1 MSQLSMPLEAD
12 AQMRITI
19 PRLVFREHLNSNP
32 SSNVLHGPR
41 FHMEMPY
48 YLRPLQIKLQTCD

>member
-1 MSQLSMPLEAD
+1 MSQFNMPLVAD

-32 SSNVLHGPR
+32 SYNGLHGPH
-41 FHMEMPY
+41 FHMEMPH
-48 YLRPLQIKLQTCD
+48 YLRPLQIKLQTCN